1 MIMRNITKLHNRD
14 LGLSLFF
21 GMYSG
26 LYTFTTYNDYKKNI
40 IKKDM
45 IPMYA
50 MGMVIGMAYFG
61 KSSYHLI
68 RFFKRY
74 FKK

>member
-1 MIMRNITKLHNRD
+1 MIMRNIIKLSNRD

-26 LYTFTTYNDYKKNI
+26 LYIFTTYNDYKKNM

-68 RFFKRY
+68 KY
-74 FKK
+74 IKK